1 MIEREDAQLVAVD
14 VVPVDDGRTK
24 AAPLTGDLL
33 MRGRSRARDLVQP
46 PRKTNLR
53 LPMPPGQ
60 QRAESAVEATSAI
73 PGQSMREAGLLLL
86 WVSVFLGTFLIGL
99 SLIE

>member
-14 VVPVDDGRTK
+14 VVPADDGRTK
-24 AAPLTGDLL
+24 AAPLTGELL

-46 PRKTNLR
+46 ARKTNLR

-60 QRAESAVEATSAI
+60 RADSMREGTSAI
-73 PGQSMREAGLLLL
+73 AGTGMREAGLLLI
-86 WVSVFLGTFLIGL
+86 WVTVFFGTFLIGL
-99 SLIE
+99 SLIQ

>member
-1 MIEREDAQLVAVD
+1 MIEREDAKSVAVD
-14 VVPVDDGRTK
+14 VVPADDSRTK

-46 PRKTNLR
+46 PRKSNLR
-53 LPMPPGQ
+53 LPMPPD
-60 QRAESAVEATSAI
+60 QRADSVSEGTSAI
-73 PGQSMREAGLLLL
+73 AGTGMREAGLLLI
-86 WVSVFLGTFLIGL
+86 WVTVFLGTFLIGL

>member
-1 MIEREDAQLVAVD
+1 MIEREDAQLDAVAVA
-14 VVPVDDGRTK
+14 PGDDIRTK

-46 PRKTNLR
+46 ARKSNLR
-53 LPMPPGQ
+53 PPMPPGQ
-60 QRAESAVEATSAI
+60 QTESVGEGTSAI
-73 PGQSMREAGLLLL
+73 VRSQSMREAGLLLI
-86 WVSVFLGTFLIGL
+86 WVTVFFGTFLIGL